1 MPTCTCLKANDW
13 RRKLSMNGGTKSC
26 TFDWDGSGL
35 ADAPT
40 APETMQQAGLSLGFL
55 SDLVMKTLYTRGVL
69 VGLDLARML
78 CLPFKIIEDALRF
91 LKDEKCIEV
100 NGGDLM
106 GRVRHRVNRTGRGA
120 RRAQEAMK
128 QLSDGGP

>member
-1 MPTCTCLKANDW
+1 MIRGA
-13 RRKLSMNGGTKSC
+13 KSSS
-26 TFDWDGSGL
+26 FDWDGGAL
-35 ADAPT
+35 TDAPT
-40 APETMQQAGLSLGFL
+40 APETMEQAGLSIGFL

-91 LKDEKCIEV
+91 LKDDKCIEA
-100 NGGDLM
+100 NAGDLV